1 MVGEQ
6 AGSQSSAAAD
16 IVSQIVSIPRQNI
29 YVHKF
34 DFMKI
39 LSVLFESVYAPV
51 GTGASSDFY
60 GVRAFEAGLLAM
72 LFFVIILR
80 LFEFHNNKPI
90 VDLELE
96 KFRGE
101 YTTCFIMDER
111 QAELRNKMNKTLFTI
126 IDEKKIRGETSTFD
140 VTDVVDGIGH
150 ELSNEASALS
160 MPEYLSKKF
169 SKNSSSFTKTA
180 LSFAITIVFFIRAT
194 GVCSNAWTAMLSSNS
209 FLAAAILCL
218 QMIIQMFLFIILLIL
233 IFDKSG
239 IFVATLTTMLTSML
253 SYGILA
259 PSNGFQQGFIQLLF
273 AMFSSEMI
281 KNCLFSVLG
290 IILHSLV
297 TILFKLTTSKTADL
311 VFSIQGADFCRLA
324 IATKKIAEYTKEVE
338 KIPGTIPSEIDDTL
352 INDLVGLEVCMA
364 MPGNF
369 LAFLMFV
376 IASYVIIFEVDM
388 SVIYFILTKAPH
400 VGPFAYI
407 RNNIV
412 TRWITITK
420 IIAYIACFVGSVL
433 IFKCNPM

>member
-6 AGSQSSAAAD
+6 AGSQSSAAAAIASK
-16 IVSQIVSIPRQNI
+16 IVAIPRQNI

-39 LSVLFESVYAPV
+39 LSVLFESVYAPA

-80 LFEFHNNKPI
+80 LVEFHNNKPI

-101 YTTCFIMDER
+101 YTTCFTMDER
-111 QAELRNKMNKTLFTI
+111 QAELRDKMNNTLLKI
-126 IDEKKIRGETSTFD
+126 IEEKKVRGEKPTFD
-140 VTDVVDGIGH
+140 VTDVVDGIGY
-150 ELSNEASALS
+150 ELLNEASALS

-169 SKNSSSFTKTA
+169 SKNSSSFIKTA
-180 LSFAITIVFFIRAT
+180 FSFAITIIFFIRAT

-218 QMIIQMFLFIILLIL
+218 QMIIQMFLFIVLLIL
-233 IFDKSG
+233 IFDKNG
-239 IFVATLTTMLTSML
+239 IFVAALTTMLTSML
-253 SYGILA
+253 SYGLLA
-259 PSNGFQQGFIQLLF
+259 PLNGFQQGFIQLVF

-281 KNCLFSVLG
+281 KNCLFSLFG

-311 VFSIQGADFCRLA
+311 VFAKQGADSCRLA
-324 IATKKIAEYTKEVE
+324 IATKTIAEYTKDVE
-338 KIPGTIPSEIDDTL
+338 KIPGTISAEIDDTL

-376 IASYVIIFEVDM
+376 IVSYVIIFEVDM
-388 SVIYFILTKAPH
+388 SIIYFILTKTPN

-412 TRWITITK
+412 TRWITVTK
-420 IIAYIACFVGSVL
+420 IILYLACFGGSIL
-433 IFKCNPM
+433 IFLYNPM